1 MMVMVVAAM
10 SPDGA
15 HNAHDPQ
22 SDERVAQ
29 SLHGRLQRKSERVS
43 ECVCVCVCEREREP
57 ITRFQWLFQRFQFCH
72 FLQ

>member
-1 MMVMVVAAM
+1 MVVGAM

-22 SDERVAQ
+22 SEERVAQ
-29 SLHGRLQRKSERVS
+29 SLHGKLHRER
-43 ECVCVCVCEREREP
+43 EREREP
-57 ITRFQWLFQRFQFCH
+57 IIRFQWLFQRFQFCH